1 MTPFTQLQT
10 IGSPLPVANI
20 DTDQLIPAR
29 FMSRSRKDGYGDYL
43 LHAQRFA
50 EDGTPRAGF
59 PLNDQRFA
67 GAQVLVALRNFGSG
81 SSREA
86 AVYALADYGFR
97 CVIAPSF
104 GDIFAANAVNNGVLP
119 ARVSDADAR
128 MLIDLLAE
136 HPSIQID
143 LETQRITVGNHVV
156 DFTIDPVWRMKLLN
170 GWDDLDLTASYAA
183 DIAAFQ
189 ARDAKARPWVAPGGG
204 D

>member
-10 IGSPLPVANI
+10 IGCPLPVANI

-50 EDGTPRAGF
+50 EDGTPRADF
-59 PLNDQRFA
+59 PLNDPKFA

-104 GDIFAANAVNNGVLP
+104 GDIFAANSVNNGVLP

-189 ARDAKARPWVAPGGG
+189 TRDAKARPWVSTEGG